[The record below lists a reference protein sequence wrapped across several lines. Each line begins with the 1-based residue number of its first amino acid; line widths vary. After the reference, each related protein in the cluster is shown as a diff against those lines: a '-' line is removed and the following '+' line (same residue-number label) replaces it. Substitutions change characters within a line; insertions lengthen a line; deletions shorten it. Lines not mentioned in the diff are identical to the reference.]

1 MAKQY
6 ETVIGLEVHVELATK
21 TKIFCGCSTEF
32 GGAPNTHTCP
42 VCTGMPG
49 SLPILNRQVVE
60 YAMAVGL
67 ALNCKIHQYSK
78 FDRKNY
84 FYPDNPQNYQ
94 ISQLYLPICYDG
106 FVKIE
111 TAAGA
116 KRIGIHEIH
125 MEEDAGKLVH
135 DEWND
140 CSLVDYNRS
149 GVPLIEIVSEPDMRS
164 TDEVIAYLE
173 KLRTTIQY
181 LGASDCKLNEGS
193 MRADVNLSVREVGAA
208 ALGTRTEMKNLNSF
222 KAIVR
227 AIENER
233 ARQIECIEDGGT
245 VLQETRR
252 WDDNKEYSYPM
263 RSKEDAQDYRYFPD
277 PDLTPI
283 VISDEWI
290 RQIKD
295 KEPEFQ
301 EAKADRYAKEYDIPS
316 YDISIITASKKMA
329 DIFEQTVSLGATPKK
344 VSNWLMGETMRL
356 LKEREMD
363 MDDITLLPENLAKL
377 IDLTDKGTVNSTV
390 AKEIF
395 EKIFEENIDV
405 EKFVEDNGLG
415 TVSDESVL
423 RETIEKVIRENPQ
436 SVADYRAGKKKAIGF
451 LVGQTMRVMKGKAD
465 PELVNKI
472 LQERLK

>member
-1 MAKQY
+1 M
-6 ETVIGLEVHVELATK
+6 HR
-21 TKIFCGCSTEF
+21 
-32 GGAPNTHTCP
+32 
-42 VCTGMPG
+42 
-49 SLPILNRQVVE
+49 NR
-60 YAMAVGL
+60 
-67 ALNCKIHQYSK
+67 K
-78 FDRKNY
+78 
-84 FYPDNPQNYQ
+84 
-94 ISQLYLPICYDG
+94 
-106 FVKIE
+106 
-111 TAAGA
+111 
-116 KRIGIHEIH
+116 
-125 MEEDAGKLVH
+125 
-135 DEWND
+135 
-140 CSLVDYNRS
+140 
-149 GVPLIEIVSEPDMRS
+149 
-164 TDEVIAYLE
+164 
-173 KLRTTIQY
+173 
-181 LGASDCKLNEGS
+181 
-193 MRADVNLSVREVGAA
+193 
-208 ALGTRTEMKNLNSF
+208 
-222 KAIVR
+222 R

-245 VLQETRR
+245 VIQETRR

-290 RQIKD
+290 QQIKER
-295 KEPEFQ
+295 EPEFQ

-363 MDDITLLPENLAKL
+363 ADDITLSPENLAKL
-377 IDLTDKGTVNSTV
+377 IDLTDKGTINSTV

-436 SVADYRAGKKKAIGF
+436 SVADYQAGKKKAIGF
-451 LVGQTMRVMKGKAD
+451 LVGQTMRVMKGKAN

-472 LQERLK
+472 LQERLE

>member
-1 MAKQY
+1 
-6 ETVIGLEVHVELATK
+6 
-21 TKIFCGCSTEF
+21 
-32 GGAPNTHTCP
+32 
-42 VCTGMPG
+42 
-49 SLPILNRQVVE
+49 
-60 YAMAVGL
+60 
-67 ALNCKIHQYSK
+67 
-78 FDRKNY
+78 
-84 FYPDNPQNYQ
+84 
-94 ISQLYLPICYDG
+94 
-106 FVKIE
+106 
-111 TAAGA
+111 
-116 KRIGIHEIH
+116 
-125 MEEDAGKLVH
+125 
-135 DEWND
+135 
-140 CSLVDYNRS
+140 
-149 GVPLIEIVSEPDMRS
+149 
-164 TDEVIAYLE
+164 
-173 KLRTTIQY
+173 
-181 LGASDCKLNEGS
+181 
-193 MRADVNLSVREVGAA
+193 MRADVNLSVREVGTA

-245 VLQETRR
+245 VIQETRR

-290 RQIKD
+290 RQIKER
-295 KEPEFQ
+295 EPEFQ

-363 MDDITLLPENLAKL
+363 ADDITFSPENLAKL
-377 IDLTDKGTVNSTV
+377 IDLTDKGTINSTV

-436 SVADYRAGKKKAIGF
+436 SVADYQAGKKKAIGF
-451 LVGQTMRVMKGKAD
+451 LVGQTMRVMKGKAN

-472 LQERLK
+472 LQERLE